1 MGEAQKA
8 DTKVAA
14 RNKRM
19 FGARVG
25 TLKKFTKDEVKKK
38 EVVEKKKLVE
48 KRVDEKSEREKEE
61 MRNKKRELFDEQK
74 KKKKDIQIITIQMK
88 RVEEYEMWENS
99 KKQEVNFIRT
109 KDSQP
114 VIYWLPKNH
123 NKESEALLTESK
135 EAIEKE
141 IDD

>member
-1 MGEAQKA
+1 MGADRLGSMSENPLLPQDMDEVVNKSVMSRVITKEDTSREEALEAQKA

-19 FGARVG
+19 FGALVG

-61 MRNKKRELFDEQK
+61 MRNKKRDERRE
-74 KKKKDIQIITIQMK
+74 K
-88 RVEEYEMWENS
+88 R
-99 KKQEVNFIRT
+99 
-109 KDSQP
+109 
-114 VIYWLPKNH
+114 
-123 NKESEALLTESK
+123 
-135 EAIEKE
+135 
-141 IDD
+141 